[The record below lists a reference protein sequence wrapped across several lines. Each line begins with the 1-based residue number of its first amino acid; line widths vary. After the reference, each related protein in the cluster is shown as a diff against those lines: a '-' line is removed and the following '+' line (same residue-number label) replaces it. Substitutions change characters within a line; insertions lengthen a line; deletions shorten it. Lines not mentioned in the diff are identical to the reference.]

1 MRVAALVLALSLAAP
16 VLGSGTPTEQ
26 TVTPIDPSAEQRVDP
41 ISPSGEQHIQ
51 AIDPEEAQRI
61 SEGSD
66 GRFQRGVDAV
76 AKATLGVMAAAISIG
91 ATIAA
96 LLFF

>member
-1 MRVAALVLALSLAAP
+1 MLALSLAAP
-16 VLGSGTPTEQ
+16 VLGSETPTEQ
-26 TVTPIDPSAEQRVDP
+26 TVTPIDPRIEQRVDP
-41 ISPSGEQHIQ
+41 VSPSGEQHVE
-51 AIDPEEAQRI
+51 AIDPAEAQRV

-66 GRFQRGVDAV
+66 GRFHRGVNAV
-76 AKATLGVMAAAISIG
+76 AKATVGVMAAAISIG